1 MSTTTQATSL
11 RSWKNTAKFA
21 AAAAVLSCAAGSLFA
36 QTPAPATIGGP
47 LHRVGPIDPVHGFPQ
62 WYQDTTGLA
71 FEFGSVQTDFE
82 LTNGLV
88 LLLPTDVDIRSGIPN
103 GPVTGEVY
111 KYPVARPLPTFF
123 DEHFY
128 WHAAALDIAAAT
140 PAGPTRV
147 LVEFGL
153 EGAFSTGATEVPGSQ
168 IVFTRIRLNM
178 LAAPYSGTYTLE
190 TPYKTYELPDVVA
203 GQRIFY
209 TDDFGVA
216 QAPEGFSESLYGP
229 IGPFLVPA
237 IGAPGGPEKG
247 PYVSPEG
254 RQYVSDGVTEE
265 FVTGSPLGKNFVRL
279 SVPYVDANGQP
290 QTWVWQRNTFTMTG
304 RIKHGRIPSNVS
316 LVRASKFDAP
326 GDQRVDIFA
335 TGRPTLPTRLPGT
348 PKAAFVPSAITVYP
362 APPVTGAGGL
372 LSIPT
377 GIPGFALGCNTNVP
391 SGICYYGQWI
401 STTGILPT
409 AVTGVDDN
417 GFVTSVPVTDTV
429 VVTKADF
436 SNVTK
441 LLTVDA
447 VTANLNTPATFF
459 LQGVDGVTSA
469 TTFTN
474 SIAVPVMAPPST
486 VTVRSTAG
494 GAATVPVTV
503 GVPVNAFNHPPIAK
517 DDTSATLG
525 TNPVVISVLAN
536 DTDPDNNRLTID
548 SVTQSAG
555 GTVTITDLSTTVT
568 FTPRAGAFGP
578 QTFTYTATDRLG
590 GFSTATVTVNVD
602 GLPTAT
608 PDAFV
613 ATAGIATPLDVL
625 ANDSDPDNDPLT
637 ITAFTQPVVNLV
649 QLGTVSLGANGK
661 SLSYV
666 ANPGSTGI
674 HAFTYTISDGKGGVA
689 TANVAVTINTA
700 PVAAADTFFDVD
712 SQTGITLDVLAN
724 DTDIDRDTLTITAV
738 SANPR
743 VVLVNNGSSITFSP
757 IAGQTLAT
765 ETFTYTVS
773 DGRGGVAT
781 ANVSVIQNRSPVA
794 VADSL
799 FATTGITNTLTV
811 LANDTDPD
819 AGDQTN
825 LIITSVSTPSVAG
838 TAAAIS
844 ADKKTLTFNWG
855 AAVVTTGTSATVS
868 YTISDQRGGTATA
881 TATITANRPPTAVN
895 DTAITVQAGQRTLM
909 NSTVAGQIN
918 VLANDSF
925 PLDLDGD
932 AVTLTSATANT
943 AGVVVEVV
951 NGSLF
956 FTSAPNSTLSPQT
969 FSYTIS
975 DAKGASASA
984 TVTVTVNSP
993 PVAVADSAN
1002 VSVNSA
1008 VQISVLGNDSDPNGN
1023 ASLTVTA
1030 LTQGLLGVA
1039 SIDTP
1044 ARTVTYRANG
1054 TTGTDTF
1061 TYTVSDGAGGSATGT
1076 VTVTIAAAP
1085 NRPSV
1090 AVNQPIS
1097 GTIIARAPT
1106 PAGTGALPASIN
1118 LLNGAS
1124 DPDGDVV
1131 RVATVGT
1138 VAAGNGTVTLGNA
1151 ATGAATYTPT
1161 FAASAGTG
1169 IQTFTFTVTDGK
1181 AGGTSAAAVVSVQVN
1196 DNPAIT
1202 QSDYVVSKSAWTIA
1216 GTAGPGAT
1224 VTVTTKSSNGTVT
1237 TIGTVT
1243 ADTRG
1248 AWRLAPVLT
1257 IDATATILD
1266 LTSTQRGATNRAIV
1280 RK

>member
-1 MSTTTQATSL
+1 MKETTQATSL

-409 AVTGVDDN
+409 AITGVDDN

-517 DDTSATLG
+517 DDASATLG

-568 FTPRAGAFGP
+568 FTPRAGTFGP

-608 PDAFV
+608 PDTFV
-613 ATAGIATPLDVL
+613 ATTGLATPLDVL
-625 ANDSDPDNDPLT
+625 ANDSDPDGDPLT
-637 ITAFTQPVVNLV
+637 ISAFTQPVVNLV
-649 QLGTVSLGANGK
+649 QVGTVSLGANGK

-674 HAFTYTISDGKGGVA
+674 HAFTYTITDGKGGIA

-712 SQTGITLDVLAN
+712 GQAGITLDVLAN
-724 DTDIDRDTLTITAV
+724 DTDIDRDTLTITAI

-781 ANVSVIQNRSPVA
+781 ANASVIQNKSPVA
-794 VADSL
+794 AADSL
-799 FATTGITNTLTV
+799 FATTGVANTLTV
-811 LANDTDPD
+811 LANDSDPD
-819 AGDQTN
+819 AADQAN
-825 LIITSVSTPSVAG
+825 LVISAVGTPSLAG
-838 TAAAIS
+838 TAVAIS
-844 ADKKTLTFNWG
+844 ADKKTLTFNWAA
-855 AAVVTTGTSATVS
+855 AAVSFAPAPTVATVDYTITDGRNGTSK
-868 YTISDQRGGTATA
+868 A
-881 TATITANRPPTAVN
+881 TATITANRAPTAVN
-895 DTAITVQAGQRTLM
+895 DTGVVVQAGQRTLM
-909 NSTVAGQIN
+909 NGTAAGQIN

-925 PLDLDGD
+925 PADLDGD
-932 AVTLTSATANT
+932 AVTLVSATANT
-943 AGVVVEVV
+943 AGAVVEVV

-956 FTSAPNSTLSPQT
+956 FTSVPNSTLSPQT

-975 DAKGASASA
+975 DSKGATATAS
-984 TVTVTVNSP
+984 VTVTVNSA
-993 PVAVADSAN
+993 PVAVADAAN
-1002 VSVNSA
+1002 VTINSA

-1023 ASLTVTA
+1023 ASLTVA
-1030 LTQGLLGVA
+1030 SVTQGLLGVA

-1054 TTGTDTF
+1054 ATGTDTF

-1076 VTVTIAAAP
+1076 VTITIAAAP
-1085 NRPSV
+1085 NRAPL
-1090 AVNQPIS
+1090 AINQPTS

-1106 PAGTGALPASIN
+1106 AAGAGALPASIN
-1118 LLNGAS
+1118 VLNGVI
-1124 DPDGDVV
+1124 DPDNDVV

-1138 VAAGNGTVTLGNA
+1138 VAAGNGTVTLVSA
-1151 ATGAATYTPT
+1151 TTGAVTYTPT
-1161 FAASAGTG
+1161 FAASAGAG
-1169 IQTFTFTVTDGK
+1169 LQTFTYTATDGK
-1181 AGGTSAAAVVSVQVN
+1181 AGGTST
-1196 DNPAIT
+1196 P
-1202 QSDYVVSKSAWTIA
+1202 
-1216 GTAGPGAT
+1216 AT
-1224 VTVTTKSSNGTVT
+1224 VTVRVDDNP
-1237 TIGTVT
+1237 TITT
-1243 ADTRG
+1243 ADYRVATAAWTLAGTSGPSAAVQIIVNGQVIASATADARG
-1248 AWRLAPVLT
+1248 AWR
-1257 IDATATILD
+1257 ATATFTVATTATTVN
-1266 LTSTQRGATNRAIV
+1266 LTSNQRGVASRAIT
-1280 RK
+1280 RR